1 MFKKT
6 TGHSCMGMFLV
17 MLVVAC
23 VSSSVRAEVSAR
35 SYVQNGLISQRDGI
49 TIVIR

>member
-17 MLVVAC
+17 TC